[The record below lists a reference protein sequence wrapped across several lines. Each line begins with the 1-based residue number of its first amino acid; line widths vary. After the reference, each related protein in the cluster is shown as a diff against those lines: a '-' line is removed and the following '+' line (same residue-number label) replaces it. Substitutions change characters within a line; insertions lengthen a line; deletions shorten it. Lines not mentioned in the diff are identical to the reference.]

1 MDCGRAVVYDQP
13 KLHGLYVGAE
23 NDIFDRTS
31 PALLVQLRID
41 QSTHLQNRPRAFFD
55 AVSAACS
62 FFQVRLRALSL
73 RE

>member
-31 PALLVQLRID
+31 PALLAQLRID
-41 QSTHLQNRPRAFFD
+41 QSTHLQNRPRAFLTLFQPR
-55 AVSAACS
+55 AH
-62 FFQVRLRALSL
+62 FFQIRLRALSL